1 MGGQRMT
8 TAQYSRLLPTS
19 DGGSRFDEVSISFEL
34 KNFAPPAQSF
44 SVSALGEATQCGFLH
59 LPVGWYGEMHPSP
72 IRMWI
77 FVLQGRMKFEASNG
91 DAREISPGS
100 ALLLEDTVGR
110 GHVSSVLSETAV
122 ILAVV
127 RLPGT

>member
-1 MGGQRMT
+1 MT
-8 TAQYSRLLPTS
+8 TADYSRLVPTA
-19 DGGSRFDEVSISFEL
+19 DGGSRFDEVSIPFEL
-34 KNFAPPAQSF
+34 KNFAPPAQPF
-44 SVSALGEATQCGFLH
+44 SVSPLSEAIECGFLH

-77 FVLQGRMKFEASNG
+77 FVLQGSMRFEASNG
-91 DAREISPGS
+91 DTREIRPGS

-110 GHVSSVLSETAV
+110 GHVSRVLSDTAV

-127 RLPGT
+127 RLSGT